1 MYNKFSKTLERKCT
15 YLYRCGYFKCVAILF
30 HNIIVYVYLFD
41 IYLIFCIHRM
51 TRTSINES
59 PFAVKTGQKLKNQRT
74 GSYGSWKRGSSIS
87 PSISNPMGGTF
98 QGENREISI
107 GETITYRRLE
117 GSLTNK

>member
-1 MYNKFSKTLERKCT
+1 MYNKFSKTPERKCT
-15 YLYRCGYFKCVAILF
+15 YLYRYGYSKCVAILF
-30 HNIIVYVYLFD
+30 HNIVIYVYLFN
-41 IYLIFCIHRM
+41 IYLTFCIHRM

-74 GSYGSWKRGSSIS
+74 GSYESWKRGSSIS